1 MFKFRRILVCLDQS
15 DMDETLIN
23 AAAEYASFGNADNI
37 YFINVV
43 KSLEMPTQVK
53 KKYGNLVGPLDEKVE
68 QLMEDSIKNAFDKMN
83 CQFHFDVREGDS
95 VQQILKWAKI
105 KEIDLIILGK
115 KLKNDGRGHISRN
128 VVNLSPCS
136 ALFVTPNSKIEPKSI
151 LLPTDFSSASEHAYQ
166 KAIMIAKHVNA
177 SVTCLHTFEVPSGY
191 HTIGKTYEE
200 FTEIMLG
207 HSKEDCKEFLK
218 TGNEN
223 FTNLKVEYLLDKHG
237 HPDKII
243 SEYASA
249 HNFDLIIIGSKGRTA
264 LSAVLL
270 GSVAA
275 KVVEMEINMPIL
287 IVKEEEENL
296 GLVDAILKL

>member
-1 MFKFRRILVCLDQS
+1 MFKFKRILVCLDQS
-15 DMDETLIN
+15 EMDETLIK
-23 AAAEYASFGNADNI
+23 AAAEYASFGRADNI

-43 KSLEMPTQVK
+43 KSLEVPVGVD
-53 KKYGNLVGPLDEKVE
+53 KKYGSLVVPLDEKVE
-68 QLMEDSIKNAFDKMN
+68 REMEESIKNAFDKIS
-83 CQFHFDVREGDS
+83 CEFHFDVREGNP
-95 VQQILKWAKI
+95 VREIIRWAKL
-105 KEIDLIILGK
+105 KEISLIILGK
-115 KLKNDGRGHISRN
+115 KPQHVGKGHISRN

-177 SVTCLHTFEVPSGY
+177 SITCLHTFEVPRGY

-218 TGNEN
+218 TGDEN

-249 HNFDLIIIGSKGRTA
+249 HNFDLIIIGSRGRTA